1 MHVLLRL
8 LIISWL
14 IATAVVHAEEAA
26 APKFDVWELQIDGN
40 TLLSTR
46 DAEQTVTPFLGAQRT
61 FENIEAARKAL
72 EQRYRDLGYPTV
84 LVDIPEQEAN
94 QGVIRLHVSESR
106 VVELRVTGA
115 RYFSPEK
122 IRAAVPALAENAVI
136 ALAPMQAQLTALNGA
151 AADRAI
157 TPVLRPG
164 RKPGTVEVELK
175 VKDELPAHGSVEF
188 DNRNSAGSSALRAS
202 AMLRY
207 DNLWQRQHSLS
218 LQVQTSP
225 DKPDEVRV
233 LSGTYVAHFD
243 NTDNL
248 LAVYAVDSNS
258 SSAAVGDISVLGKGR
273 IGGVRGIIPFVT
285 EADFS
290 HNLSLGFDYKDFKE
304 NLHAAGQDNPLST
317 PIEYVVFGTQYS
329 ANWHA
334 ETSSTRVGLGMN
346 FGVRGL
352 RDRSVQCE
360 YLTKDGDGN
369 PKVETQALNEFA
381 CKRAGARSN
390 FIVLHGEVEHQRLL
404 GYGISLRA
412 LFDTQLTD
420 SPLISNEEYS
430 AGGAESVRGYYE
442 SQVLGDTGE
451 RLTLELTSP
460 SIAAHISEH
469 VQDAHALLFY
479 DAAHLRV
486 REPGTE
492 ERDRFDIASFGVG
505 LRATAWHDWSAEL
518 DIARAFKAAGTID
531 KGDVRVHAK
540 IEYAF

>member
-1 MHVLLRL
+1 MITG
-8 LIISWL
+8 LIVTSAL
-14 IATAVVHAEEAA
+14 HADETA

-46 DAEQTVTPFLGAQRT
+46 DVEQTVMPFLGAQRT
-61 FENIEAARKAL
+61 FENIEEARKAL

-115 RYFSPEK
+115 RYFSPQQ

-136 ALAPMQAQLTALNGA
+136 ALPQMQAELTALNGA
-151 AADRAI
+151 ASDRAI

-175 VKDELPAHGSVEF
+175 VKDELPLHGSAEL
-188 DNRNSAGSSALRAS
+188 DNRNGAGSSALRAS

-218 LQVQTSP
+218 VQVQTSP

-258 SSAAVGDISVLGKGR
+258 SSAAAGDISVLGKGR
-273 IGGVRGIIPFVT
+273 IGGVRGIVPFVT

-304 NLHAAGQDNPLST
+304 SLHAAGQDNPLST

-334 ETSSTRVGLGMN
+334 ETTSTRVGLGMN

-352 RDRSVQCE
+352 RDRSVLCE
-360 YLTKDGDGN
+360 YLTRDDNGN

-390 FIVLHGEVEHQRLL
+390 FIVLHGEVEHRRLL
-404 GYGISLRA
+404 GYGIGLRA
-412 LFDTQLTD
+412 LFDTQFAD

-451 RLTLELTSP
+451 RLTVELSSP
-460 SIAAHISEH
+460 SIAPHISEH
-469 VQDAHALLFY
+469 MQDAHALLFY

-492 ERDRFDIASFGVG
+492 ERDRFDIASVGVG

-518 DIARAFKAAGTID
+518 DMARAFKAAGTID

-540 IEYAF
+540 IEYTF